1 MRNLE
6 NLTYS
11 QLRRMGKALEVS
23 CSNCAGRSEVPS
35 ERFMAVENV
44 PLPKLLGDLKCPQ
57 CGSVNTPIRFPLYVR
72 TVDAKFVRPYAI
84 TATSGDVRRRAG

>member
-6 NLTYS
+6 NLTYG

-35 ERFMAVENV
+35 ERFIAVENV
-44 PLPKLLGDLKCPQ
+44 PLPKLLGDLQCPQ

-72 TVDAKFVRPYAI
+72 TVDAKFVRPHVLA
-84 TATSGDVRRRAG
+84 TTSGDIRRRVG